1 MKHSY
6 IVYITLLFFTFSLK
20 GQETAV
26 VFWDFSD
33 PSAFFNK
40 TGGIYSGSGSDY
52 IGGTMVKVDGT
63 QTAKAP
69 KEEGSNYSGKF
80 VQGLGINSGKVHM
93 SVAFKSWKLTAG
105 TGNNIQLKLR
115 DANNKSIAT
124 LKLEENRVNNNPD
137 GDKSRI
143 IGNVWNNTTNGK
155 QFQGG
160 HFGPSSLTYST
171 PKNIGI
177 TIDFV
182 NNSYEF
188 WVDSPTSGANFSY
201 DFGSRSGS
209 IPTSLA
215 TATIDHLQI
224 VTIVSEG
231 SGDNFVIDQIKISTG
246 DYVNTLSFDGV
257 LDQSFS
263 LYPNPAQDFIV
274 INNANIDD
282 NVNIFDVVGKRVM
295 SFKIETKNQHL
306 DIIDLKSGLYFL
318 RLNNSQAIKL
328 LKK

>member
-6 IVYITLLFFTFSLK
+6 IIYITLLFFTFSLK

-26 VFWDFSD
+26 VFWDFSNT
-33 PSAFFNK
+33 SAFFNK
-40 TGGIYSGSGSDY
+40 TGGTYSGSGSDY

-69 KEEGSNYSGKF
+69 KVEGDNYSAKY

-93 SVAFKSWKLTAG
+93 SIAFKSWKLTAG

-124 LKLEENRVNNNPD
+124 LKLEENKVSGNPD
-137 GDKSRI
+137 GDKARI
-143 IGNVWNNTTNGK
+143 IGNVWNNTANGK

-160 HFGPSSLTYST
+160 HFGSSSLTYST

-177 TIDFV
+177 TIDF
-182 NNSYEF
+182 NNSSYEF
-188 WVDSPTSGANFSY
+188 WVDSPTSGANFSF
-201 DFGSRSGS
+201 DFNSRSGS

-215 TATIDHLQI
+215 TATIDHFQI
-224 VTIVSEG
+224 VTLVSEG
-231 SGDNFVIDQIKISTG
+231 SEDNFVIDQIKISTG

-263 LYPNPAQDFIV
+263 LYPNPAQGFIV
-274 INNANIDD
+274 IGNAKVDD
-282 NVNIFDVVGKRVM
+282 NLDIFNVVGKRVQ
-295 SFKIETKNQHL
+295 STHIESNNQQ
-306 DIIDLKSGLYFL
+306 IDVSALKSGVYFA
-318 RLNNSQAIKL
+318 RINNGQAIKL

>member
-1 MKHSY
+1 MKHLY
-6 IVYITLLFFTFSLK
+6 ITYITLLFFTFSLK

-26 VFWDFSD
+26 VFWDFSN
-33 PSAFFNK
+33 PSAFFSK
-40 TGGIYSGSGSDY
+40 TGGTYSGSGSY
-52 IGGTMVKVDGT
+52 WLGATMEKVDGT

-69 KEEGSNYSGKF
+69 KEEGTKYSAKF

-93 SVAFKSWKLTAG
+93 SVAFKSWKLTAD
-105 TGNNIQLKLR
+105 TGNNIQFKLR
-115 DANNKSIAT
+115 DADNKSIAT
-124 LKLEENRVNNNPD
+124 LKLEENKVNNTPD
-137 GDKSRI
+137 GKARI
-143 IGNVWNNTTNGK
+143 IGNVWKNDTDG
-155 QFQGG
+155 QQYQGG
-160 HFGPSSLTYST
+160 HFGGSSLTYST

-177 TIDFV
+177 TIDFD

-201 DFGSRSGS
+201 NFGSRSGS

-224 VTIVSEG
+224 VTIVSVG

-257 LDQSFS
+257 LDQSFN

-274 INNANIDD
+274 IGNANVDD
-282 NVNIFDVVGKRVM
+282 NLDIFNVVGKRVK
-295 SFKIETKNQHL
+295 STHIESNNQQI
-306 DIIDLKSGLYFL
+306 DISDLKTGVYFA
-318 RLNNSQAIKL
+318 RSNQQEAIKII
-328 LKK
+328 KR